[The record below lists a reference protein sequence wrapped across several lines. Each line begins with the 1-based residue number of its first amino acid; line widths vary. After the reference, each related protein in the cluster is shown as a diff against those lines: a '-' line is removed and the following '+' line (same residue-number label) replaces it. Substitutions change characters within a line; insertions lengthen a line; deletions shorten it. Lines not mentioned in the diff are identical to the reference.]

1 MKRKIGIINHWMVN
15 NYGALYLAY
24 ALERKIREMGYD
36 VETISWLPDE
46 VRRPWQLSMA
56 KKTGL
61 LHYLL
66 RLGYFLVFILPRQ
79 WSFRKF
85 RSMMHASK
93 RKYTD
98 ASLPEIKNIYDKIVI
113 GGDQLWNCKVNYY
126 NENNFLP
133 FVEEKEK
140 KVVYAASL
148 SQDFIREDFK
158 STFRELA
165 EGFSYVTSREQRA
178 KELIEETT
186 TLKAPRVA
194 DPAFLLSAEEWGALA
209 KDPPEKGEDYVFVY
223 QVQSDVLVSRFAEEL
238 ARKYQCKIIYCPF
251 PLKKQIHCRRHPYL
265 SPEQWLGYVK
275 HARFVV
281 TDAFHGTVFSIIFNR
296 NFFSEISEYGKDTG
310 SRITNILEVF
320 SLEKRLLTDANARN
334 LIDAPFIE
342 YAPINEKILKERS
355 EAEQHIRNMLGAPE
369 TSKA

>member
-1 MKRKIGIINHWMVN
+1 MATYSCFWRVPRSKILLQASLRRTSDLLTLVSSYHVFPVLSIVRRNIFSKKAKIAENKSCKRK
-15 NYGALYLAY
+15 
-24 ALERKIREMGYD
+24 
-36 VETISWLPDE
+36 
-46 VRRPWQLSMA
+46 
-56 KKTGL
+56 
-61 LHYLL
+61 
-66 RLGYFLVFILPRQ
+66 
-79 WSFRKF
+79 
-85 RSMMHASK
+85 
-93 RKYTD
+93 
-98 ASLPEIKNIYDKIVI
+98 
-113 GGDQLWNCKVNYY
+113 
-126 NENNFLP
+126 
-133 FVEEKEK
+133 
-140 KVVYAASL
+140 L

-223 QVQSDVLVSRFAEEL
+223 QVQSDVLVIRFAEEL

>member
-1 MKRKIGIINHWMVN
+1 MKINEIN
-15 NYGALYLAY
+15 N
-24 ALERKIREMGYD
+24 
-36 VETISWLPDE
+36 
-46 VRRPWQLSMA
+46 
-56 KKTGL
+56 
-61 LHYLL
+61 
-66 RLGYFLVFILPRQ
+66 
-79 WSFRKF
+79 
-85 RSMMHASK
+85 
-93 RKYTD
+93 
-98 ASLPEIKNIYDKIVI
+98 
-113 GGDQLWNCKVNYY
+113 
-126 NENNFLP
+126 
-133 FVEEKEK
+133 
-140 KVVYAASL
+140 
-148 SQDFIREDFK
+148 
-158 STFRELA
+158 
-165 EGFSYVTSREQRA
+165 
-178 KELIEETT
+178 
-186 TLKAPRVA
+186 KAT
-194 DPAFLLSAEEWGALA
+194 
-209 KDPPEKGEDYVFVY
+209 
-223 QVQSDVLVSRFAEEL
+223 
-238 ARKYQCKIIYCPF
+238 KYQCKIIYCPF